1 MVQRTRTTRVGRGSG
16 RLRARLVLTLLG
28 IAALVVGAFLDWQGA
43 QPGYRLTYRSLL
55 HDDFATTSDATRSVG
70 AISVLI
76 AAVALLSLLD
86 RTGWLARVAGLAG
99 VVLFA
104 MFALQL
110 YRHFGQHFDPAFD
123 AVRAGAWA
131 QAGGALVLL
140 LGGLVRYRPKHG
152 GRVVAES
159 ERARAERERER
170 LSADTVVRRPVPET
184 AAAET
189 APEKVDTETVDLREP
204 EPEKADL

>member
-1 MVQRTRTTRVGRGSG
+1 MVQRTRTNRVGRGSG
-16 RLRARLVLTLLG
+16 RLRARLVFTLLG
-28 IAALVVGAFLDWQGA
+28 IAALVVGAFLDWQGS
-43 QPGYRLTYRSLL
+43 QPGYRLTHRSLL
-55 HDDFATTSDATRSVG
+55 HDDFATTSDVTRSVG

-131 QAGGALVLL
+131 QAGGGLVVL

-152 GRVVAES
+152 RVVAES
-159 ERARAERERER
+159 ERTQAERERER
-170 LSADTVVRRPVPET
+170 LSADTVVRRPAPEAKAAADAETET
-184 AAAET
+184 A
-189 APEKVDTETVDLREP
+189 DLREQ
-204 EPEKADL
+204 EPEKADLQHL